1 MKNFEEWID
10 KELYKRGWSR
20 REAARRAG
28 ISASMMHK
36 VINREANPGI
46 SFFRGIAEAFGVSIV
61 EVLIRAGELKSED
74 LELEE
79 VNEKYLQLP
88 DWQQKVVMK
97 FIDSLLEEKKGE
109 DENPKSQVAHSSA

>member
-1 MKNFEEWID
+1 MNNFEEWID

-28 ISASMMHK
+28 VSSSMMNK
-36 VINREANPGI
+36 VINKEANPGI
-46 SFFRGIAEAFGVSIV
+46 GFYRGIAEAFGVSIV
-61 EVLIRAGELKSED
+61 EVLIRAGEMKSED